1 MNSFEDFIL
10 SDAFFP
16 VLVVL
21 LILLVV
27 VFIWIVISNKKRF
40 APLKQAQFNKVSYNT
55 YNYDEPLSEA
65 YQINEDELYDLLD
78 NNEMEIPELKENIEV
93 NKIEE
98 NVDNLNDLPKIKEES
113 KIDLPLPE
121 PKKSEEEKT
130 YEFPDFSSIE
140 EQTKKETHENSDIE
154 NDIINAANKYIES
167 IMSHK

>member
-40 APLKQAQFNKVSYNT
+40 APLKQAQFNKISYNT
-55 YNYDEPLSEA
+55 YNYDEMLSEA
-65 YQINEDELYDLLD
+65 YPVNEKELYNLLD

-98 NVDNLNDLPKIKEES
+98 SVDNLNELPKIKDES

-121 PKKSEEEKT
+121 LNKTGEEKT

-154 NDIINAANKYIES
+154 NDIIDAANKYIES